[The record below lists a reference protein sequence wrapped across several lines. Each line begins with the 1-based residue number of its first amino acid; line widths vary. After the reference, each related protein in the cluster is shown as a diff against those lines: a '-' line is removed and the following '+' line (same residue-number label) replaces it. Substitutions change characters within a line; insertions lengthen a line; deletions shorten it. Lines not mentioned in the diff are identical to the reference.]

1 MFNFLASKFIK
12 NYRDH
17 SRTDV
22 RLKLISLSSII
33 GIVINLILVVFKLVV
48 GYTTNSSAIVNDGFN
63 NLSDTVVSIM
73 ALVGSKV
80 SQKPADK
87 EHPFGHGRSESLI
100 SLLVSILIMYVGAQ
114 LFINALHHY
123 ASDNVT
129 NFSTIAII
137 ILIFSIITKLY
148 IYFLNKRLYKQ
159 LDSDLNFGVMTDAR
173 NDILATSGI
182 IIGAMVEKYFGI
194 KVDALM
200 GVILAGFV
208 FMPGLD
214 LFKQSAGYLL
224 GERVDPEIEK
234 RVGDIILAN
243 DFIIG
248 YHSLHIHE
256 YGKGNLD
263 GSVDVEIAE
272 NLSLLVAHKIIT
284 DIQRKIKRE
293 IGLNLSIHMDPTYS
307 LIMSDRVEA
316 EIKKIE
322 LQARNDYED
331 F

>member
-1 MFNFLASKFIK
+1 M
-12 NYRDH
+12 
-17 SRTDV
+17 

-87 EHPFGHGRSESLI
+87 EHPYGHGRSESLI
-100 SLLVSILIMYVGAQ
+100 SLLVGVLIMYVGAQ

-137 ILIFSIITKLY
+137 ILIFSIITKFY

-159 LDSDLNFGVMTDAR
+159 LDSDLNFGVMVDAR

-182 IIGAMVEKYFGI
+182 ILGAMVEKYLGV

-272 NLSLLVAHKIIT
+272 NLPLLVAHKIIT

-307 LIMSDRVEA
+307 LIMNDRVEA

>member
-1 MFNFLASKFIK
+1 M
-12 NYRDH
+12 
-17 SRTDV
+17 

-87 EHPFGHGRSESLI
+87 EHPYGHGRSESLI
-100 SLLVSILIMYVGAQ
+100 SLLVGVLIMYVGAQ

-137 ILIFSIITKLY
+137 ILIFSIITKFY

-159 LDSDLNFGVMTDAR
+159 LDSDLNFGVMVDAR

-182 IIGAMVEKYFGI
+182 ILGAMVEKYLGV

-234 RVGDIILAN
+234 KVGDIILAN

>member
-12 NYRDH
+12 NYSDH

-33 GIVINLILVVFKLVV
+33 GIVINLILVVLKLVV

-87 EHPFGHGRSESLI
+87 EHPYGHGRSESLI
-100 SLLVSILIMYVGAQ
+100 SLLVGVLIMYVGAQ

-137 ILIFSIITKLY
+137 ILIFSIITKFY

-159 LDSDLNFGVMTDAR
+159 LDSDLNFGVMVDAR

-182 IIGAMVEKYFGI
+182 ILGAMVEKYLGV

-224 GERVDPEIEK
+224 GERVDLEIEK

-284 DIQRKIKRE
+284 DIQRKIKKE

>member
-12 NYRDH
+12 NYKNH
-17 SRTDV
+17 SNPSV

-33 GIVINLILVVFKLVV
+33 GIVINLILVIFKLLV
-48 GYTTNSSAIVNDGFN
+48 GYSTNSSAIINDGFN

-87 EHPFGHGRSESLI
+87 DHPYGHGRSESLI
-100 SLLVSILIMYVGAQ
+100 SLLVGILIMYVGAQ
-114 LFINALHHY
+114 LFINALQHY
-123 ASDNVT
+123 ANDSVT
-129 NFSTIAII
+129 DFSTIAII
-137 ILIFSIITKLY
+137 VLSFSILTKVY
-148 IYFLNKRLYKQ
+148 IYFLNKKLYKD
-159 LDSDLNFGVMTDAR
+159 LDSDLNFGVMADAR
-173 NDILATSGI
+173 NDILATLGI
-182 IIGAMVEKYFGI
+182 IIGALFEKYLGI
-194 KVDALM
+194 KVDAIM
-200 GVILAGFV
+200 GAILAVFV

-234 RVGDIILAN
+234 RVGNIILAN
-243 DFIIG
+243 DFIID
-248 YHSLHIHE
+248 YHNLHLHE

-272 NLSLLVAHKIIT
+272 NLSLLVAHKIVT
-284 DIQRKIKRE
+284 DIQREIKKE
-293 IGLNLSIHMDPTYS
+293 IGLDLSIHMDPTYS
-307 LIMSDRVEA
+307 LIMNERVEA

>member
-1 MFNFLASKFIK
+1 MFNFLASKFIE

-87 EHPFGHGRSESLI
+87 EHPYGHGRSESLI
-100 SLLVSILIMYVGAQ
+100 SLLVGVLIMYVGAQ

-137 ILIFSIITKLY
+137 ILIFSIITKFY

-159 LDSDLNFGVMTDAR
+159 LDSDLNFGVMVDAR

-182 IIGAMVEKYFGI
+182 ILGAMVEKYLGV

>member
-1 MFNFLASKFIK
+1 M
-12 NYRDH
+12 
-17 SRTDV
+17 

-87 EHPFGHGRSESLI
+87 EHPYGHGRSESLI
-100 SLLVSILIMYVGAQ
+100 SLLVGVLIMYVGAQ

-137 ILIFSIITKLY
+137 ILIFSIITKFY

-159 LDSDLNFGVMTDAR
+159 LDSDLNFGVMVDAR

-182 IIGAMVEKYFGI
+182 ILGAMVEKYLGV

>member
-1 MFNFLASKFIK
+1 MFNFFASKFIN
-12 NYRDH
+12 NYKDYNKP
-17 SRTDV
+17 DV

-87 EHPFGHGRSESLI
+87 EHPYGHGRSESLI
-100 SLLVSILIMYVGAQ
+100 SLLVGVLIMYVGAQ

-137 ILIFSIITKLY
+137 ILIFSIITKFY

-159 LDSDLNFGVMTDAR
+159 LDSDLNFGVMVDAR

-182 IIGAMVEKYFGI
+182 ILGAMVEKYLGV

-234 RVGDIILAN
+234 KVGDIILAN

>member
-12 NYRDH
+12 NYSDH

-33 GIVINLILVVFKLVV
+33 GIVINLILVVLKLVV

-87 EHPFGHGRSESLI
+87 EHPYGHGRSESLI
-100 SLLVSILIMYVGAQ
+100 SLLVGVLIMYVGAQ

-137 ILIFSIITKLY
+137 ILIFSIITKFY

-159 LDSDLNFGVMTDAR
+159 LDSDLNFGVMVDAR

-182 IIGAMVEKYFGI
+182 ILGAMVEKYLGV

-234 RVGDIILAN
+234 RFGDIILAN

-307 LIMSDRVEA
+307 LIMNDRVEA

>member
-1 MFNFLASKFIK
+1 MFNFFASKFIN
-12 NYRDH
+12 NYKDYNKP
-17 SRTDV
+17 DV

-87 EHPFGHGRSESLI
+87 EHPYGHGRSESLI
-100 SLLVSILIMYVGAQ
+100 SLLVGVLIMYVGAQ

-137 ILIFSIITKLY
+137 ILIFSIITKFY

-159 LDSDLNFGVMTDAR
+159 LDSDLNFGVMVDAR

-182 IIGAMVEKYFGI
+182 ILGAMVEKYLGV

>member
-12 NYRDH
+12 NYSDH

-33 GIVINLILVVFKLVV
+33 GIVINLILVVLKLVV

-87 EHPFGHGRSESLI
+87 EHPYGHGRSESLI
-100 SLLVSILIMYVGAQ
+100 SLLVGVLIMYVGAQ

-137 ILIFSIITKLY
+137 ILIFSIITKFY

-159 LDSDLNFGVMTDAR
+159 LDSDLNFGVMVDAR

-182 IIGAMVEKYFGI
+182 ILGAMVEKYLGV

-284 DIQRKIKRE
+284 DIQRKIKKE

>member
-1 MFNFLASKFIK
+1 MFNFFASKFIN
-12 NYRDH
+12 NYKDYNKP
-17 SRTDV
+17 DV

-87 EHPFGHGRSESLI
+87 EHPYGHGRSESLI
-100 SLLVSILIMYVGAQ
+100 SLLVGVLIMYVGAQ

-137 ILIFSIITKLY
+137 ILIFSIITKFY

-159 LDSDLNFGVMTDAR
+159 LDSDLNFGVMVDAR

-182 IIGAMVEKYFGI
+182 ILGAMVEKYLGV

-234 RVGDIILAN
+234 KVGDIILAN

-293 IGLNLSIHMDPTYS
+293 IGLNLSIHMDPAYS

>member
-12 NYRDH
+12 NYSDH

-87 EHPFGHGRSESLI
+87 EHPYGHGRSESLI
-100 SLLVSILIMYVGAQ
+100 SLLVGVLIMYVGAQ

-137 ILIFSIITKLY
+137 ILIFSIITKFY

-159 LDSDLNFGVMTDAR
+159 LDSDLNFGVMVDAR

-182 IIGAMVEKYFGI
+182 ILGAMVEKYLGV

-284 DIQRKIKRE
+284 DIQRKIKKE